1 METSKNEITDKD
13 FLVAAITDAV
23 LGSNRM
29 LSWGADL
36 RDQIGN
42 LEARILA
49 IEKYVRA
56 IKQAIHNIG
65 VEDTVSISSVGARIE
80 KAESAEEDRVRKA
93 VERLRAVEKSLS
105 PENKKCDCK
114 KCAP

>member
-1 METSKNEITDKD
+1 METSNTQVTNKD
-13 FLVAAITDAV
+13 YLVSAITDVV
-23 LGSNRM
+23 LSSNRM
-29 LSWGADL
+29 LSWASDL
-36 RDQIGN
+36 RTQVGN

-65 VEDTVSISSVGARIE
+65 VEDTVSISSLGARIE

-93 VERLRAVEKSLS
+93 VERLHAVEKSLS